1 MLDYKENQVHEVG
14 NDVGAW
20 VVGSLVRKALFIRHF
35 SRQIREVR
43 DFTAG
48 YLVKSISGTET
59 FQELEPESWLG
70 WSGGRGGHTGKGGHL

>member
-14 NDVGAW
+14 DDVGDW
-20 VVGSLVRKALFIRHF
+20 VVGSLVRKALFRRHF
-35 SRQIREVR
+35 SWQIREVR
-43 DFTAG
+43 DLTAG
-48 YLVKSISGTET
+48 YLRKSISCTET